1 MLDINFIR
9 KNPKIVK
16 ETCRNKKVDPSIV
29 DQVLDLDKK
38 RRSVLQN
45 LESLLAQ
52 KNKTNKEI
60 VAIKDPAQKQTII
73 ARMKKIS
80 TEAGKLQE
88 DLRVVEQEF
97 IYLAQEIPNLV
108 LEDVPIGRDARDNK
122 IIRRWG
128 RLTSFDFKPK
138 DHMKLGENLDII
150 DTKKAAKIT
159 GSRFAYLKNA
169 AALLEIALIHYTF
182 DILMNKKIIKK
193 IANSVENGYNDKIFT
208 PVFPPAM
215 IRPDIFRKMARLSE
229 SDKDERYYL
238 QKDNLYLVGSAEH
251 TLGPMHMNEI
261 LAEEDLPIRYAGF
274 TTNFRREAGSY
285 GKDVHG
291 ILRMHQF
298 DKIEMLSFTAP
309 ENSRKEQD
317 FFVAVQEYLVQSLK
331 IPYQVV
337 IMCTGDMSG
346 PDARQIDIECWMPS
360 QNCYRETH
368 TADLM
373 TDYQARR
380 LNTRLRRR
388 DGKLEFVH
396 MNDATAFAIGRT
408 LIAIFENY
416 QRKDGSIKVPKI
428 LQKYSELTEIKKK

>member
-16 ETCRNKKVDPSIV
+16 ENCRNKKVDPSIV
-29 DQVLDLDKK
+29 DRVLDLDKK

-45 LESLLAQ
+45 LENLLAQ

-60 VAIKDPAQKQTII
+60 VTIKDSEQKQAII

-80 TEAGKLQE
+80 AEANKLEE
-88 DLRVVEQEF
+88 DLRVVEEEL

-108 LEDVPIGRDARDNK
+108 LKDVPIGHDAKDNK

-128 RLTSFDFKPK
+128 KPTSFDFKPK

-150 DTKKAAKIT
+150 NTKTAAKIT
-159 GSRFAYLKNA
+159 GSRFAYLKGA

-182 DILMNKKIIKK
+182 DILINKKIIKK
-193 IANSVENGYNDKIFT
+193 IANLVEKDYNDKIFT

-238 QKDNLYLVGSAEH
+238 QKDDLYLVGSAEH
-251 TLGPMHMNEI
+251 TLGPMHINEI
-261 LAEEDLPIRYAGF
+261 LAEKDLPIRYVGF

-285 GKDVHG
+285 GKDVRG

-298 DKIEMLSFTAP
+298 DKIEMLSFTKP
-309 ENSRKEQD
+309 EDSQKEQD
-317 FFVAVQEYLVQSLK
+317 FFVAIQEYLVQSLK

-337 IMCTGDMSG
+337 MICTGDMSG
-346 PDARQIDIECWMPS
+346 PDARQIDIECWIPS
-360 QNCYRETH
+360 QNKYRETH
-368 TADLM
+368 TSDLM

-388 DGKLEFVH
+388 NGKLEFVH

-416 QRKDGSIKVPKI
+416 QQKDGSIKVPEV
-428 LQKYSELTEIKKK
+428 LQKYCGFKAIKSG